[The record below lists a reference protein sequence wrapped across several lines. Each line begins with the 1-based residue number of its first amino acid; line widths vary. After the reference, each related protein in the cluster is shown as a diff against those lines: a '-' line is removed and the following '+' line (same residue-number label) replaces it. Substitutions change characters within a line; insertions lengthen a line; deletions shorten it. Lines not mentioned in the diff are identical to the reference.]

1 MKREHNEDERETLR
15 RAGMSQQTELDDEQ
29 ASRLAEVTVDDW
41 SDRDRIYRY
50 VMGHHLREEESYDGQ
65 PITNEQ
71 GEITMAKTKSA
82 GRPAKAAPTKA
93 LVNQIA
99 KERREGSTWDQII
112 ASTGYRTNSTGFR
125 VLLEENGFD
134 KFGRKGGRGESAAK
148 GWGSADLNGKK
159 KAAPKAKAKAK
170 RVKKTKATA
179 KK

>member
-1 MKREHNEDERETLR
+1 MITIHSEHAREILR
-15 RAGMSQQTELDDEQ
+15 RAGMSMNTELDVDGAARLQQ
-29 ASRLAEVTVDDW
+29 AVEEDW
-41 SDRDRIYRY
+41 TDRDRIFRY
-50 VMGHHLREEESYDGQ
+50 VMGHHLREETTFDGQ

-71 GEITMAKTKSA
+71 GENTMAKTKSA

-125 VLLEENGFD
+125 ILLEENGFD

-148 GWGSADLNGKK
+148 GWGSADLNGKSK
-159 KAAPKAKAKAK
+159 AKAAKPKAKK
-170 RVKKTKATA
+170 RVKRTKATA